1 MAPRLASLLASLAL
15 AACAG
20 APPGADEPTP
30 AAAATGQPADD
41 DDGTGVTV
49 AASPNS
55 VQARV
60 RLPAG
65 VDADAVIAIW
75 TARLD
80 GMAPVFRHDGDAV
93 DVTITPADDLD
104 WDGLGAILTLRGQI
118 TVRPLYTELP
128 ALRFLAARTALTSA
142 AADPAPLRAAVERV
156 VRANPAQTRLP
167 AGVTLAFVT
176 IDDRAT
182 CVAVGPAVPAPLV
195 PGTTRAVGDDDASA
209 VVATL
214 TPAARAALRTAE
226 ALVDRDGTV
235 DRSSVTAGDADLVIG
250 TLWAAAARVASR
262 VYGVADPLPAGLVTE

>member
-30 AAAATGQPADD
+30 TAATAGEAADD
-41 DDGTGVTV
+41 DDTGVTV
-49 AASPNS
+49 APAPNS

-118 TVRPLYTELP
+118 TIRPLYTELP
-128 ALRFLAARTALTSA
+128 ALRFLAARTALTSSSP
-142 AADPAPLRAAVERV
+142 DPAPLRAAVERV

-214 TPAARAALRTAE
+214 TPAARASLRTAE
-226 ALVDRDGTV
+226 ALVDRDGTI
-235 DRSSVTAGDADLVIG
+235 D
-250 TLWAAAARVASR
+250 R
-262 VYGVADPLPAGLVTE
+262 VYGVADPLPAGLVIE

>member
-30 AAAATGQPADD
+30 TAATAGEAADD
-41 DDGTGVTV
+41 DDTGVTV
-49 AASPNS
+49 APAPNS

-93 DVTITPADDLD
+93 DVTISPADDLD

-118 TVRPLYTELP
+118 TIRPLYTALP

-142 AADPAPLRAAVERV
+142 SPDPAPLRAAVERV
-156 VRANPAQTRLP
+156 VRANPAQTRLS

-176 IDDRAT
+176 IDGLAT

-235 DRSSVTAGDADLVIG
+235 DRSSVTAGDPDLVIG

-262 VYGVADPLPAGLVTE
+262 VYGVADPLPAGLVIE

>member
-20 APPGADEPTP
+20 APPGVDEPTP
-30 AAAATGQPADD
+30 AAVTAGEAADD
-41 DDGTGVTV
+41 DDTGVTV
-49 AASPNS
+49 APAPNS

-93 DVTITPADDLD
+93 DVTISPADDLD

-118 TVRPLYTELP
+118 TIRPLYTALP

-142 AADPAPLRAAVERV
+142 SPDPAPLRAAVERV

-214 TPAARAALRTAE
+214 TPAARASLRTAE

-235 DRSSVTAGDADLVIG
+235 DRSSITAGDPDLVIG

-262 VYGVADPLPAGLVTE
+262 VYGVADPLPAGLVIE